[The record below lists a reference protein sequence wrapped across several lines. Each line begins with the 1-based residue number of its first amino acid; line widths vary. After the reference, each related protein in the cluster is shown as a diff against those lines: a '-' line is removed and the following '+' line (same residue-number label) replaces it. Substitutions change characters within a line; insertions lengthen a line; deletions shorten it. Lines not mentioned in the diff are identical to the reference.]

1 MPITI
6 HKAPIGICCIC
17 ESLLPRDQH
26 CLSATC
32 KGSHKCCDKCLSSE
46 DYEPLYTYAPVA
58 PALVEKTGPR
68 AFVIER
74 GVEEGLKGEGVVKQ
88 AKRQDGGCCV
98 VM

>member
-1 MPITI
+1 MRVLASQRST
-6 HKAPIGICCIC
+6 
-17 ESLLPRDQH
+17 LPQ
-26 CLSATC
+26 CNMQ
-32 KGSHKCCDKCLSSE
+32 KCCDKCLSSE

-58 PALVEKTGPR
+58 PALVEKTGPQ